1 MENQKRNWDD
11 IYRDVESLSDLR
23 PSFHLVNYAPLI
35 PAGYVLDLGAG
46 EGSNSLFFAQRGF
59 SVDAVDISKTA
70 LERAKNRAESS
81 NLRID
86 FKVADLRNLDIPPS
100 HYSLIIAKM
109 VFQFL
114 CVSDIKKVIQ
124 KCKDSLVTGGFI
136 YMSVFSTEDPSL
148 EFLRGESERLEK
160 NTYFNDRLGSP
171 MHFFTLEEVRQ
182 HFTDFEIILLSFSKR
197 LDISHGEPHYHGVIS
212 CMAKKI

>member
-11 IYRDVESLSDLR
+11 IYRDVESLWDLR
-23 PSFHLVNYAPLI
+23 PSFDLVNYASLI
-35 PAGYVLDLGAG
+35 PAGNV
-46 EGSNSLFFAQRGF
+46 
-59 SVDAVDISKTA
+59 IT
-70 LERAKNRAESS
+70 
-81 NLRID
+81 
-86 FKVADLRNLDIPPS
+86 
-100 HYSLIIAKM
+100 KM

-114 CVSDIKKVIQ
+114 CVSDIKKAIQ
-124 KCKDSLVTGGFI
+124 KCKNSLVTGGFI

-148 EFLRGESERLEK
+148 EFLRGKSERLEE
-160 NTYFNDRLGSP
+160 NTYLNDRLGSP